1 MVTNHMKKFSTR
13 IAILACVA
21 MIASGCTAFIDYH
34 RIQVFNA
41 QETAWHEDND
51 ELRLATISFRT
62 TPGVVGSTQVVFNE
76 DSVDRVAS
84 DLDDGDIRIIPN
96 SRGLYTFEDLDIVS
110 LPELLAGDI
119 PEIFGQL
126 VIGIEDDGTPTGA
139 IRNILRDIRDELDV
153 QLRAIIETMTIA
165 DILADPDGLAERFSE
180 AAVEIRDAATPGFW
194 ASIELLLSSFFNPDD
209 FLNFNFLFF
218 VPVGPQLAP
227 IVDAAFTNLPDN
239 IFGGALPTTVI
250 GGEIPPKV
258 FDLDFQDH
266 ETHYRVRTYVG
277 GGDEGV
283 SPPTTQPPF
292 NPCFPDP
299 PPPPGGH
306 CA

>member
-1 MVTNHMKKFSTR
+1 MCKGKSIRTWAVLVC
-13 IAILACVA
+13 LALV
-21 MIASGCTAFIDYH
+21 ASGCTAYIDYH
-34 RIQVFNA
+34 RIHVLNA

-62 TPGVVGSTQVVFNE
+62 TPGVLGSTEVIFNE
-76 DSVDRVAS
+76 DSVQRVAS
-84 DLDDGDIRIIPN
+84 DLDDGDIRIISN
-96 SRGLYTFEDLDIVS
+96 ARGLYTFENLDVVTLS
-110 LPELLAGDI
+110 ELLAGDV
-119 PEIFGQL
+119 PQIFGQL
-126 VIGIEDDGTPTGA
+126 VIGIEDDGTPVGA
-139 IRNILRDIRDELDV
+139 ISNILRDIRDELQV
-153 QLRAIIETMTIA
+153 QLQQIIETMTIS

-180 AAVEIRDAATPGFW
+180 AAVAIKEAATPGFW
-194 ASIELLLSSFFNPDD
+194 EAIGLVLGSFFNPDD
-209 FLNFNFLFF
+209 FLSFNFLFF

-227 IVDAAFTNLPDN
+227 IVDAAFGDLPAN
-239 IFGGALPTTVI
+239 IFGGALPTVAI
-250 GGEIPPKV
+250 GGAIPPKV

-277 GGDEGV
+277 AGDQGI
-283 SPPTTQPPF
+283 SPPSPTTTQPPF

>member
-1 MVTNHMKKFSTR
+1 MKRSVSTW
-13 IAILACVA
+13 AVVGVMALV
-21 MIASGCTAFIDYH
+21 ASGCTAFIDYH
-34 RIQVFNA
+34 RVEVFDA

-51 ELRLATISFRT
+51 ELRLSTISFRT
-62 TPGVVGSTQVVFNE
+62 TPGVVGSTEVVFNE
-76 DSVDRVAS
+76 DSVNRVAS
-84 DLDDGDIRIIPN
+84 DLDDGDVRIISN
-96 SRGLYTFEDLDIVS
+96 ARGLYTFENLDIVT
-110 LPELLAGDI
+110 LGELLAGDT

-126 VIGIEDDGTPTGA
+126 VIGIEDDGTPVSA
-139 IRNILRDIRDELDV
+139 IANILRDIRDELEV
-153 QLRAIIETMTIA
+153 QLQQIIETMTIA

-194 ASIELLLSSFFNPDD
+194 ESIGLLLSSFFNPDD
-209 FLNFNFLFF
+209 FLSFNFLFF

-227 IVDAAFTNLPDN
+227 IIDAAFANLPGN
-239 IFGGALPTTVI
+239 IFGGALPTVAI

-277 GGDEGV
+277 GGDEGI

-299 PPPPGGH
+299 PPPPNGH